1 MTSSTT
7 RGAGRGTT
15 RRFALGT
22 LAAAALLG
30 AAGLAQAAF
39 PDKPIRI
46 VVPWPAGGLVDIPAR
61 LVGEKLSAALG
72 QQVLVDNKTGAGG
85 AIGADMVAKAAPDGY
100 TLLVTTSAM
109 SINQALGIKQPFH
122 PIKDFQPVAVFATAP
137 LILVATPGK
146 GVDSVADLVAKA
158 RKSPGQLTYASAG
171 NGTPSHLAAEWFKAE
186 ENVDGVHVP
195 YRGAPP
201 AMVDQVAGRVD
212 FHFSNAAVG
221 LPQIAAG
228 KVTALAIASPKRLE
242 QLPQVPTMIEAG
254 VKDFDTEQWIG
265 LLAPKGTPAALVQRL
280 NELVRDAISAP
291 DVRAAMTR
299 AGMVPATP
307 ASVEAFA
314 ATVRADLDK
323 WTQVVKTADIK
334 LD

>member
-1 MTSSTT
+1 MTHSTT

-15 RRFALGT
+15 RRAAIGT

-30 AAGLAQAAF
+30 TAGFAHAAF

-46 VVPWPAGGLVDIPAR
+46 VVPWPAGGLVDLPAR
-61 LVGEKLSAALG
+61 LVGEKLQAALG

-85 AIGADMVAKAAPDGY
+85 AIGADAVAKAAPDGY

-109 SINQALGIKQPFH
+109 SINQALGIKQPFD
-122 PIKDFQPVAVFATAP
+122 PIKDFEPVAIFATAP
-137 LILVATPGK
+137 LILVTTPGK
-146 GVDSVADLVAKA
+146 GVNSVADLIAKA
-158 RKSPGQLTYASAG
+158 RKAPGNLTYASAG
-171 NGTPSHLAAEWFKAE
+171 NGTPAHLAAEWFKATQDID
-186 ENVDGVHVP
+186 VVHVP

-201 AMVDQVAGRVD
+201 AMLDQVAGRVD

-228 KVTALAIASPKRLE
+228 KVTPLAIASPKRLE
-242 QLPQVPTMIEAG
+242 QLPKVPTMIEAG

-265 LLAPKGTPAALVQRL
+265 LLAPKGTPPELVKRL
-280 NELVRDAISAP
+280 NELVRDAITAP
-291 DVRAAMTR
+291 DVRAAMSR
-299 AGMVPATP
+299 AGIVPATP
-307 ASVEAFA
+307 TSPEAFGGV
-314 ATVRADLDK
+314 VRADLDK
-323 WTQVVKTADIK
+323 WTKVVKTADIK

>member
-1 MTSSTT
+1 MTPSTK
-7 RGAGRGTT
+7 RGTT
-15 RRFALGT
+15 RRAALAT

-30 AAGLAQAAF
+30 TAGLAQAAF
-39 PDKPIRI
+39 PDKPLRI

-61 LVGEKLSAALG
+61 LVGEKLAAALG

-109 SINQALGIKQPFH
+109 SINQALGIRQPFD
-122 PIKDFQPVAVFATAP
+122 PIQDFQPVAVLATAP
-137 LILVATPGK
+137 LILVTTPGK
-146 GVDSVADLVAKA
+146 GVDSVAGLLDKA
-158 RKSPGQLTYASAG
+158 RKAPGRLTYASAG
-171 NGTPSHLAAEWFKAE
+171 NGTPAHLAGEWLKAV
-186 ENVDGVHVP
+186 ENVDVVHVP

-228 KVTALAIASPKRLE
+228 KVTALAIASPRRLE

-265 LLAPKGTPAALVQRL
+265 LLAPKGTPPALVQRL

-291 DVRAAMTR
+291 DVRAAMAR

-307 ASVEAFA
+307 ASVEAFG

-323 WTQVVKTADIK
+323 WTQVVKTTGIK

>member
-1 MTSSTT
+1 
-7 RGAGRGTT
+7 
-15 RRFALGT
+15 
-22 LAAAALLG
+22 
-30 AAGLAQAAF
+30 
-39 PDKPIRI
+39 
-46 VVPWPAGGLVDIPAR
+46 
-61 LVGEKLSAALG
+61 
-72 QQVLVDNKTGAGG
+72 
-85 AIGADMVAKAAPDGY
+85 
-100 TLLVTTSAM
+100 
-109 SINQALGIKQPFH
+109 
-122 PIKDFQPVAVFATAP
+122 AP
-137 LILVATPGK
+137 LILVTTPGK

-158 RKSPGQLTYASAG
+158 RKSPGTLTYASAG
-171 NGTPSHLAAEWFKAE
+171 NGTPAHLAAEWFKAV
-186 ENVDGVHVP
+186 ENVDVVHVP

-265 LLAPKGTPAALVQRL
+265 LLAPKGTPPELVQRL
-280 NELVRDAISAP
+280 NALVRDALSAP

-307 ASVEAFA
+307 ATVEAFT

-323 WTQVVKTADIK
+323 WTQVVKTTGIK

>member
-1 MTSSTT
+1 MTHSTT
-7 RGAGRGTT
+7 RGAGHGIT
-15 RRFALGT
+15 RRAAIGT

-30 AAGLAQAAF
+30 TAGFAHAAF

-46 VVPWPAGGLVDIPAR
+46 VVPWPAGGLVDLPAR
-61 LVGEKLSAALG
+61 LVGEKLQAALG

-85 AIGADMVAKAAPDGY
+85 AIGADAVAKAAPDGY

-109 SINQALGIKQPFH
+109 SINQALGIKQPFD
-122 PIKDFQPVAVFATAP
+122 PIKDFQPVAIFATAP
-137 LILVATPGK
+137 LILVTTPGK
-146 GVDSVADLVAKA
+146 GVNSVADLVAKA
-158 RKSPGQLTYASAG
+158 RKTPGNLTYASAG
-171 NGTPSHLAAEWFKAE
+171 NGTPAHLAAEWFKATQDID
-186 ENVDGVHVP
+186 VVHVP

-201 AMVDQVAGRVD
+201 AMLDQVAGRVD

-228 KVTALAIASPKRLE
+228 KVTPLAIASPKRLE
-242 QLPQVPTMIEAG
+242 QLPKVPTMIEAG

-265 LLAPKGTPAALVQRL
+265 LLAPKGTPPELVKRL
-280 NELVRDAISAP
+280 NELVHDAITAP
-291 DVRAAMTR
+291 DVRAAMSR
-299 AGMVPATP
+299 AGIVPATP
-307 ASVEAFA
+307 TSPEAFG

-323 WTQVVKTADIK
+323 WTKVVKTADIK

>member
-1 MTSSTT
+1 MTRSPT
-7 RGAGRGTT
+7 RGASRRTT
-15 RRFALGT
+15 RRMALAT

-30 AAGLAQAAF
+30 ATGLAQAAF

-85 AIGADMVAKAAPDGY
+85 AIGADIVAKAAPDGY

-109 SINQALGIKQPFH
+109 SINQALGIKQPFD
-122 PIKDFQPVAVFATAP
+122 PIKDFQPVAIFATAP
-137 LILVATPGK
+137 LILVTTPGK
-146 GVDSVADLVAKA
+146 GVDSVADLVDKA
-158 RKSPGQLTYASAG
+158 RKAPGKLTYASAG
-171 NGTPSHLAAEWFKAE
+171 NGTPAHLAAEWFKAE
-186 ENVDGVHVP
+186 ENIDVVHVP

-280 NELVRDAISAP
+280 NDLVRDAISAP

-307 ASVEAFA
+307 ASVEAFS